1 MIKNLRYIFCG
12 LFITSIMVPM
22 SFGATTATQ
31 RTATSSATRVSG
43 TSASGARVTV
53 QPIVLQRGTVS
64 RDARTVAKRASITP
78 NRSAT
83 TANSISRAGNIISN
97 AGNAIIRRA
106 FGMSRSATPTTTART
121 STGARNARSAVQMG
135 GASRARATA
144 VFSDISKLG
153 DGYNQCRDAYN
164 TCMDQFCAGANDTY
178 RRCYCSNNYRDFRDR
193 EDALDAA
200 TTLLAQFENNNL
212 NAVNLSAEEV
222 NAMYTA
228 TAGEQAIKNDTS
240 GAAELLSNIDD
251 LLSGKKKATDTK
263 NSLSSLTG
271 MSIDFS
277 TDFDD
282 IWGAPSTSLFND
294 SSAADLSTMD
304 GVELYNNAHTQCMQL
319 VGETCD
325 AGAMRNMA
333 KSAYSIL
340 ITQDCNAYQK
350 KIDAKAEQIKTT
362 VRTAEKYLREAR
374 LEEYRSH
381 NSADVNECLDR
392 VESAM
397 TQPTACGADYA
408 KCLDYTGVYINSS
421 SGEPIYSP
429 RLFKLNELI
438 NLNGTSADVLAQNP
452 DFNKFLDSKRVYA
465 RTALES
471 CRDLADT
478 VWSEFKRN
486 ALIKISQ
493 AQDEKIEEVKMS
505 CVSTMKD
512 CYDTQSDALKSFD
525 DTTAQASGALA
536 ARASRDMCSDKV
548 LACAAL
554 YARDGAEVCKV
565 DARGKITNAS
575 TCGLA
580 SLTNFVGTVDDVR
593 IAESCGTAVE
603 NYLKQICT
611 PSTGTEGYPWNCRL
625 RSFGTI
631 PTGASWAKK
640 DSSGSNSLSL
650 VDMVV
655 NYAIENCVGT
665 DETSLSES
673 RIQADVEQQI
683 SNLGEALEV
692 QLSEKCTELDG
703 YWYSNSAVVGDIANM
718 TPLKAFYSNIFGGRT
733 TSTERSLGTCYE
745 NSTMVQC
752 ISYNTDGEK
761 DGDMARY
768 DATRDECIFTD
779 KWYEQ
784 QCALLGNG
792 YFENGVC
799 YVAQ

>member
-1 MIKNLRYIFCG
+1 MIKRLRYLYCG
-12 LFITSIMVPM
+12 LFIASITAPVAF
-22 SFGATTATQ
+22 SATPATQ
-31 RTATSSATRVSG
+31 RAATSSGARVSG
-43 TSASGARVTV
+43 TPAANVRGANTPV
-53 QPIVLQRGTVS
+53 VLQRGAARST
-64 RDARTVAKRASITP
+64 RTVAKRASVTP
-78 NRSAT
+78 NRTAT
-83 TANSISRAGNIISN
+83 TVNSMSRAGNIISN

-106 FGMSRSATPTTTART
+106 FGVSRSAAMPGAQRTA
-121 STGARNARSAVQMG
+121 TGAHNARSAVQIG

-164 TCMDQFCAGANDTY
+164 TCMDQFCAGANETY
-178 RRCYCSNNYRDFRDR
+178 RRCYCSNTFHDFRDR

-228 TAGEQAIKNDTS
+228 TAGEMAIKNDTS

-251 LLSGKKKATDTK
+251 LLSGKKKASDTQ
-263 NSLSSLTG
+263 NSLTSLSG
-271 MSIDFS
+271 LSVDFS
-277 TDFDD
+277 TDLGD
-282 IWGAPSTSLFND
+282 IWGTTSTSLFGDN
-294 SSAADLSTMD
+294 SGADLSTMD
-304 GVELYNNAHTQCMQL
+304 GVELYNNAHKQCMQL

-325 AGAMRNMA
+325 AGAVRNMA

-350 KIDAKAEQIKTT
+350 KIDAKAEQVKST

-381 NSADVNECLDR
+381 NSADVNACLDR
-392 VESAM
+392 VEAAL
-397 TQPTACGADYA
+397 TQPTACGADYV
-408 KCLDYTGVYINSS
+408 KCLDYSGVYINST

-438 NLNGTSADVLAQNP
+438 VLDGTSADVLAQNP
-452 DFNKFLDSKRVYA
+452 QFNQFLDSKRVYA
-465 RTALES
+465 KTALDS

-478 VWSEFKRN
+478 VWAEFKRN

-554 YARDGAEVCKV
+554 YSRDGAEVCKV

-580 SLTNFVGTVDDVR
+580 SLVNFVDTVDDVR
-593 IAESCGTAVE
+593 IAEGCGTAVE

-625 RSFGTI
+625 RAFGNLN
-631 PTGASWAKK
+631 GNHSWSSSAQNSGK
-640 DSSGSNSLSL
+640 DL
-650 VDMVV
+650 VSMVI
-655 NYAIENCVGT
+655 NYAIDNCGVGT
-665 DETSLSES
+665 DGNLETRSQNEV
-673 RIQADVEQQI
+673 IQQLE
-683 SNLGEALEV
+683 NLREELGDKLA
-692 QLSEKCTELDG
+692 EKCEETKG
-703 YWYSNSAVVGDIANM
+703 IWFDISM
-718 TPLKAFYSNIFGGRT
+718 PGVEDLTPLTAFYSNVYGRG
-733 TSTERSLGTCYE
+733 SDNSPSDSLGRCVE
-745 NSTMVQC
+745 NTTMVKC
-752 ISYNTDGEK
+752 LAYNTDDK
-761 DGDMARY
+761 TYASY
-768 DATRDECIFTD
+768 DSNTDTCQFTD
-779 KWYEQ
+779 DWYGMKCQ
-784 QCALLGNG
+784 SING
-792 YFENGVC
+792 VWESPVC
-799 YVAQ
+799 YVKR

>member
-31 RTATSSATRVSG
+31 RTATPSATRVSG

-144 VFSDISKLG
+144 VFGDISKLG

-164 TCMDQFCAGANDTY
+164 TCMDQFCAGANETY

-240 GAAELLSNIDD
+240 GAAELLSKIDD

-263 NSLSSLTG
+263 NSSSSLTG

-277 TDFDD
+277 TDFGD

-397 TQPTACGADYA
+397 TQPTACGSDYA

-580 SLTNFVGTVDDVR
+580 SLTNFVGTVDEVR
-593 IAESCGTAVE
+593 IAEGCGTAVE

-625 RSFGTI
+625 RAFGNLT
-631 PTGASWAKK
+631 TGETWTKTSP
-640 DSSGSNSLSL
+640 SNNMTLAQ
-650 VDMVV
+650 MVV
-655 NYAIENCVGT
+655 NYAIENCVGS
-665 DETSLSES
+665 DATSLSASES
-673 RIQADVEQQI
+673 RIQADIVQQF
-683 SNLGEALEV
+683 SNLQEELGDMLA
-692 QLSEKCTELDG
+692 QKCDENDG
-703 YWYSNSAVVGDIANM
+703 FWFFKGVSNNNM
-718 TPLKAFYSNIFGGRT
+718 NNQKKLTAFYNNVFGGRDED
-733 TSTERSLGTCYE
+733 STNSIGTCYE

-768 DATRDECIFTD
+768 DANRDECVFTD

-784 QCALLGNG
+784 QCSLLGNG